1 MQKVQDN
8 GPPSKLAADR
18 IPDSAG
24 EDRPKPPQSKYRSRL
39 TLFLIV
45 AALAVVLDQL
55 SKLWIRTNLPQTA
68 KIELLP
74 GFLDLVHTENT
85 GAIFGL
91 FHSHTEIFVA
101 LGIAGVIVI
110 LVFLRYFFPATTLG
124 VVSFALIL
132 SGALGNLIDRI
143 HTYPSSFVIDF
154 ISIHWRKLFYWPAFN
169 IADAALTVGILALI
183 YYFYKSR
190 VFGKAY
196 ERNDKPQ
203 H

>member
-18 IPDSAG
+18 IPDFVG
-24 EDRPKPPQSKYRSRL
+24 EDRSKPPQSKYRSRL

-45 AALAVVLDQL
+45 AALVVILDQL
-55 SKLWIRTNLPQTA
+55 SKLFINSNRPQV
-68 KIELLP
+68 ELLP
-74 GFLDLVHTENT
+74 GFLDLVYVENT
-85 GAIFGL
+85 GAILGL
-91 FHSHTEIFVA
+91 FHNHTEVFVA
-101 LGIAGVIVI
+101 LGIAGVIGI

-132 SGALGNLIDRI
+132 SGAIGNLIDRI

-169 IADAALTVGILALI
+169 IADAALTVGIFALI

-190 VFGKAY
+190 VFWKAY
-196 ERNDKPQ
+196 ERNDRPQ

>member
-18 IPDSAG
+18 IPDFVG
-24 EDRPKPPQSKYRSRL
+24 EDRSKPPQSKYRSRL

-45 AALAVVLDQL
+45 AALVVILDQL
-55 SKLWIRTNLPQTA
+55 SKLFINSNRPQV
-68 KIELLP
+68 ELLP
-74 GFLDLVHTENT
+74 GFLDLVYVENT

-91 FHSHTEIFVA
+91 IHNHTEVFIA
-101 LGIAGVIVI
+101 LGIAGVIGI

-132 SGALGNLIDRI
+132 SGAIGNLIDRI

-154 ISIHWRKLFYWPAFN
+154 INIHWRKLFYWPAFN
-169 IADAALTVGILALI
+169 IADAALTVGIFALI

-190 VFGKAY
+190 AFGKAY
-196 ERNDKPQ
+196 ERNDRPQ